1 MVPVITVDGPSGSG
15 KGTVCKSLSKLLN
28 WNLLDSGLIYR
39 VLAFELINK
48 KINFDEKDSALF
60 VAKNLNVEF
69 KTYESRETA
78 SVLLNNHDITDALRS
93 EEVALSASSIAGVA
107 EIRSALFDKQRD
119 FAEPP
124 GLIADGRDMGTV
136 VFSDAPL
143 KIFLTASAEIRAKRR
158 QKQLMSLGQS
168 GNLADLVNAITAR
181 DELDTN
187 RSVSPLL
194 PAFDAVTID
203 SSNLSIDQVREL
215 ILDLAKQRE
224 LIS

>member
-124 GLIADGRDMGTV
+124 GLIADGRDMV
-136 VFSDAPL
+136 LWF
-143 KIFLTASAEIRAKRR
+143 FL
-158 QKQLMSLGQS
+158 M
-168 GNLADLVNAITAR
+168 
-181 DELDTN
+181 
-187 RSVSPLL
+187 PH
-194 PAFDAVTID
+194 
-203 SSNLSIDQVREL
+203 
-215 ILDLAKQRE
+215 
-224 LIS
+224 